1 MSVRPTFTT
10 GDVFTAA
17 NANILASS
25 IIAINSQTG
34 TAYTVALTDV
44 GRLVTVTNA
53 AAISVTIPANST
65 TAFAVGDQ
73 INIANLGTTNATIV
87 AAVGVTLNSN
97 GAKLILNG
105 QYAVATV
112 LKRDTDTWIVVGNLK
127 A

>member
-1 MSVRPTFTT
+1 MSLRPTFTS

-34 TAYTVALTDV
+34 TAYQPILTDV
-44 GRLVTVTNA
+44 GRLVTVFNA
-53 AAISVTIPANST
+53 AAVSITIPANST

-97 GAKLILNG
+97 GAKLVLNG
-105 QYAVATV
+105 QYAVATC
-112 LKRDTDTWIVVGNLK
+112 LKRDTDTWIVVGNVK

>member
-1 MSVRPTFTT
+1 MSLRPTFTS

-34 TAYTVALTDV
+34 TAYQPVLTDV
-44 GRLVTVTNA
+44 GRLVTVFNA
-53 AAISVTIPANST
+53 AAVSITIPANST

-97 GAKLILNG
+97 GAKLVLNG
-105 QYAVATV
+105 QYAVATC
-112 LKRDTDTWIVVGNLK
+112 LKRDTDTWIVVGNVK